1 MEWRNQRPYELMDS
15 LLYFLV
21 PKEWGGD
28 TNLSNLI
35 FHKCF
40 FAHNWIEMIQMGR
53 KISRLNGYMV
63 SIGKGG
69 DVYAETDTESG
80 TNPFQSG
87 ICL

>member
-1 MEWRNQRPYELMDS
+1 
-15 LLYFLV
+15 
-21 PKEWGGD
+21 
-28 TNLSNLI
+28 
-35 FHKCF
+35 
-40 FAHNWIEMIQMGR
+40 MIQTGK
-53 KISRLNGYMV
+53 KISLLNGYMV